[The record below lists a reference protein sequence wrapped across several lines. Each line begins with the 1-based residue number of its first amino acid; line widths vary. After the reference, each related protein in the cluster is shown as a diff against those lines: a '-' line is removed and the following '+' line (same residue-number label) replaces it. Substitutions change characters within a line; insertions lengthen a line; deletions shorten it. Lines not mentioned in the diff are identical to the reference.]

1 MEKSTIWRC
10 ISYWKRWMFI
20 SILVEPARYISSPF
34 LHSWFQGGNSLK
46 FASKP
51 CDDSRYEPPRQLWV
65 ANSYWIW
72 QTCYSAIFLVYR
84 GYTVCIEGQTAEYL
98 TCFMLPINAMGKV
111 SISTVN
117 VGSILA
123 PTVVMN
129 RSLNRR
135 NRFSRE
141 FLVGEIF
148 LIGWLHNSC
157 DTVWNLSN
165 IGCLDVQKFIF
176 ARSWSETLLQG

>member
-1 MEKSTIWRC
+1 M
-10 ISYWKRWMFI
+10 
-20 SILVEPARYISSPF
+20 
-34 LHSWFQGGNSLK
+34 
-46 FASKP
+46 
-51 CDDSRYEPPRQLWV
+51 
-65 ANSYWIW
+65 
-72 QTCYSAIFLVYR
+72 
-84 GYTVCIEGQTAEYL
+84 CIEGQTAEYL

-148 LIGWLHNSC
+148 LIG
-157 DTVWNLSN
+157 
-165 IGCLDVQKFIF
+165 
-176 ARSWSETLLQG
+176 